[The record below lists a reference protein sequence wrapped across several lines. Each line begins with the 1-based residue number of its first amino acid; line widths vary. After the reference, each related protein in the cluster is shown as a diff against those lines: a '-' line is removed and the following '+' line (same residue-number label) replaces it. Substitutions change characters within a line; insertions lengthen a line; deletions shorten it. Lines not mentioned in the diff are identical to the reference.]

1 MSELLLVALL
11 GGLGAAIR
19 FWLAKFQGALPWGIL
34 LANSVAAMIGAAAI
48 ASLGISHPVTVLLV
62 AGLAGGLS
70 TFSTLI
76 AQTAEL
82 WLDGRW
88 ANGCWNLAL
97 NIIVPSTIA
106 LGIGIATVAL
116 LK

>member
-1 MSELLLVALL
+1 MSELVMVALL
-11 GGLGAAIR
+11 GGLGASIR
-19 FWLAKFQGALPWGIL
+19 FWLAKYQGTLPWGTL

-48 ASLGISHPVTVLLV
+48 ASQGISHPVTVLLV

-76 AQTAEL
+76 SQTTEL
-82 WLDGRW
+82 WLIGEW
-88 ANGCWNLAL
+88 ANGWWNLVL

-106 LGIGIATVAL
+106 LGIGIGVVAL